1 MQVLIKKFTLL
12 RDGIKYKAGTIIELP
27 EAEAEALVA
36 GAPKEFEKISVA
48 VVVST
53 DARVEKAEKTLKDF
67 TNTELKAL
75 CEERGLEVP
84 KAANKAK
91 LLELLEGA
99 ADQLEGADGDS
110 LPPVDTAATVK

>member
-1 MQVLIKKFTLL
+1 MQQVLIKKFTLL
-12 RDGIKYKAGTIIELP
+12 RNGVEYKAGTILELP
-27 EAEAEALVA
+27 EVEANALVA
-36 GAPKEFEKISVA
+36 GAPKEFEKVSVE
-48 VVVST
+48 ST
-53 DARVEKAEKTLKDF
+53 EKADRTLKDF

-99 ADQLEGADGDS
+99 ADQQDETDGDS
-110 LPPVDTAATVK
+110 LPPVNAAATVK

>member
-1 MQVLIKKFTLL
+1 MQQVLIKKFTLL
-12 RDGIKYKAGTIIELP
+12 RNGVEYKAGTILELP
-27 EAEAEALVA
+27 EANALVA
-36 GAPKEFEKISVA
+36 GAPKEFEKVSVG
-48 VVVST
+48 VVVNST
-53 DARVEKAEKTLKDF
+53 TSAKKAERTLKDF

-99 ADQLEGADGDS
+99 ADQQDETDGDS
-110 LPPVDTAATVK
+110 LPPVNAAATVK

>member
-12 RDGIKYKAGTIIELP
+12 RDGIKYKAGTILELP

-36 GAPKEFEKISVA
+36 GAPKEFEKVSVA
-48 VVVST
+48 VAVNKDSG
-53 DARVEKAEKTLKDF
+53 AEKTLKDF

-75 CEERGLEVP
+75 CEERGLEIP

-99 ADQLEGADGDS
+99 ADQQDGDDGDS
-110 LPPVDTAATVK
+110 LPPVNAAATVK